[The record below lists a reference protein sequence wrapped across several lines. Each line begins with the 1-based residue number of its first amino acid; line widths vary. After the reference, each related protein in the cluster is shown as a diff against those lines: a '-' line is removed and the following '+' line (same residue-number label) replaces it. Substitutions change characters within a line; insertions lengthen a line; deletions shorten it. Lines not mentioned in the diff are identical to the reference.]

1 QVGQI
6 TLDNASNCNTMME
19 HLEELLHEFDPTIPF
34 HRNGNH
40 IWYYQA
46 VYGDVLARARQ
57 LVSVFRSSG
66 PGDPAYVR
74 PLSMATAQ
82 KELLNGGEL
91 LEVQLLR
98 DCETCWSSVFLMV
111 VRILTLW
118 PALQSYAAS
127 AATSSTT
134 TLNESLLTA
143 HERRVL
149 RDLYYVLC
157 IPHQAQ
163 ELLSSENTPTT
174 SYMLTV
180 YEMVISG
187 WENLKVQPP
196 HLSTCIDAGISKL
209 EEYITYAHATQVYAL
224 SMILNPEMKFSW
236 IQQHWSPSEQENAE
250 KWILDTV
257 RPTSGCSKIALDCT
271 RVSYPDA
278 AIPYAQGKDNRCTQ
292 PELSGSANQPSNQ
305 GCVFHC
311 KWLQ

>member
-1 QVGQI
+1 MIGGLI
-6 TLDNASNCNTMME
+6 
-19 HLEELLHEFDPTIPF
+19 ELCL
-34 HRNGNH
+34 
-40 IWYYQA
+40 Q
-46 VYGDVLARARQ
+46 
-57 LVSVFRSSG
+57 
-66 PGDPAYVR
+66 
-74 PLSMATAQ
+74 
-82 KELLNGGEL
+82 
-91 LEVQLLR
+91 
-98 DCETCWSSVFLMV
+98 
-111 VRILTLW
+111 
-118 PALQSYAAS
+118 ALQSYAAS

-224 SMILNPEMKFSW
+224 SMSTYIE
-236 IQQHWSPSEQENAE
+236 
-250 KWILDTV
+250 
-257 RPTSGCSKIALDCT
+257 CST
-271 RVSYPDA
+271 
-278 AIPYAQGKDNRCTQ
+278 T
-292 PELSGSANQPSNQ
+292 
-305 GCVFHC
+305 
-311 KWLQ
+311 